1 MRELVETYGAAGQTE
16 RVIFENRLE
25 RKWTN
30 EMHPLRRKAYLQTSL
45 NVTRVIFQ
53 LRKMSFIS
61 VRARSMPKYFN
72 HEALFS
78 GKHKENPF
86 HKTKNP
92 QVGAGHKACYYIDN
106 SLYIDVCLGQLEY
119 CVSFLSHFY
128 GWRR

>member
-1 MRELVETYGAAGQTE
+1 MHTLYIIYDGTSRNLWRRWSDGASD
-16 RVIFENRLE
+16 FENRLE

-30 EMHPLRRKAYLQTSL
+30 EMHLLRRKAYLQTSL

-92 QVGAGHKACYYIDN
+92 QVGSGHKSVIILIIA
-106 SLYIDVCLGQLEY
+106 
-119 CVSFLSHFY
+119 FT
-128 GWRR
+128 